1 MAQIVDFNSK
11 KSILTEEDFLDM
23 FVMFKSKD
31 DLGILVQFDLIQVM
45 YSLPRWK
52 NILKFKKLYEN
63 IEIKLD
69 DNNKE
74 YINLIDA
81 AAKRTKEKV
90 LVSVDNVNFFILA
103 NDELFNKQK
112 EQYTRT
118 DLEAF
123 RQLMFYINNDL
134 EFGTGN
140 WEILSED
147 EIIQVPGY
155 PSYVSGE
162 FIGQDKTQPSVKKM
176 MKDRAK
182 EHLKNLDS

>member
-1 MAQIVDFNSK
+1 MANLNLYKSFYDVVRYDGFTNASK
-11 KSILTEEDFLDM
+11 ATNISQPALSCSIKTLEKELNTILINRSNNQFIITEEG
-23 FVMFKSKD
+23 K
-31 DLGILVQFDLIQVM
+31 IL
-45 YSLPRWK
+45 YA
-52 NILKFKKLYEN
+52 
-63 IEIKLD
+63 
-69 DNNKE
+69 
-74 YINLIDA
+74 NLI
-81 AAKRTKEKV
+81 TVFE
-90 LVSVDNVNFFILA
+90 